1 MLTKEEQKSANV
13 AAKKE
18 LAPEYDSHDNLDLRG
33 TLASVMILGGIML
46 IVWFAI
52 FILFIERI

>member
-1 MLTKEEQKSANV
+1 MAKDKDQIKAEQQ
-13 AAKKE
+13 E

-33 TLASVMILGGIML
+33 TMVSVLTLGAIFVVL
-46 IVWFAI
+46 WFAI